1 MRLETKISRG
11 KQREKVSCYLFQ
23 QGFLVYDI
31 KTQETNSKIEKWDYI
46 KLRSSCT
53 AKKKKKTINRMRR
66 QSPECEK
73 IFAKYIF
80 EKRLISKLY
89 KELL

>member
-53 AKKKKKTINRMRR
+53 AKKKKKKKNN
-66 QSPECEK
+66 QK
-73 IFAKYIF
+73 N
-80 EKRLISKLY
+80 
-89 KELL
+89 